1 MIELETLKETETGG
15 VKTFVRDRIFRAV
28 STANMSRAVD
38 IGGAYTEQDVL
49 TFTTGYDIQDGVT
62 VRAVGSG
69 KMYRVTAG
77 SRHGMAG
84 LKRYEAVRVY
94 E

>member
-15 VKTFVRDRIFRAV
+15 VKTFVRDRVFRAV
-28 STANMSRAVD
+28 STANASRAVD

-49 TFTTGYDIQDGVT
+49 TFVTGYNIPDGVT
-62 VRAVGSG
+62 VRAILSG
-69 KMYRVTAG
+69 KTYRVTAG